1 MFENDEPGTF
11 SLYCNLTKE
20 YEDNGGDQQ
29 NVVLVVLT
37 GVAVTAV
44 TLSQAAAVVNVP
56 PECQLTVGALQ
67 YQSLKSY
74 S

>member
-1 MFENDEPGTF
+1 VPGVNPFLSLHKVGYITPKPPMFENDEPGTF

-44 TLSQAAAVVNVP
+44 T
-56 PECQLTVGALQ
+56 
-67 YQSLKSY
+67 
-74 S
+74 